1 MSAKLWGSGL
11 HPLVEAFTVGEDF
24 LLDKQLLPY
33 DLEASKAHAIMLES
47 INVISKEELDTLKE
61 GLDRILSLWKE
72 NKFDI
77 LPSQED
83 CHTAIEQFLT
93 ENYGEVGKKI
103 HTGRSRNDQSLVMIR
118 LFMKASLKEILT
130 NLEALI
136 ETWDAK
142 QSSLSEVLMPGYTHM
157 QRAMPTTVGRW
168 LNTFECALKDSLFTI
183 RATLSLIDQ
192 NPLGSAAGFGIAN
205 LQLDR
210 AVTTKELGFA
220 SIQGNPM
227 YCGFSRGYFE
237 NIVLQAL
244 SQPMII
250 FSRFAAD
257 MMMFTQQETNYFA
270 LPDEYVTGSSIMPQ
284 KKNYDLFEIM
294 RGNGKVF
301 ASCQMQIQ
309 EIIQGLGCGYH
320 RDLQLTK
327 KPFLQG
333 VALVKDTID
342 LLLAVVP
349 EIIVKEDSL
358 RLAMSPHLYA
368 TEDVYKLVAQGITF
382 REAYKQVKEK
392 FFSVQQ

>member
-157 QRAMPTTVGRW
+157 QRAMPTTVGR
-168 LNTFECALKDSLFTI
+168 
-183 RATLSLIDQ
+183 
-192 NPLGSAAGFGIAN
+192 
-205 LQLDR
+205 
-210 AVTTKELGFA
+210 V
-220 SIQGNPM
+220 
-227 YCGFSRGYFE
+227 
-237 NIVLQAL
+237 
-244 SQPMII
+244 
-250 FSRFAAD
+250 
-257 MMMFTQQETNYFA
+257 
-270 LPDEYVTGSSIMPQ
+270 
-284 KKNYDLFEIM
+284 
-294 RGNGKVF
+294 
-301 ASCQMQIQ
+301 
-309 EIIQGLGCGYH
+309 
-320 RDLQLTK
+320 
-327 KPFLQG
+327 
-333 VALVKDTID
+333 
-342 LLLAVVP
+342 
-349 EIIVKEDSL
+349 
-358 RLAMSPHLYA
+358 
-368 TEDVYKLVAQGITF
+368 
-382 REAYKQVKEK
+382 
-392 FFSVQQ
+392 